1 MELEY
6 ASELYEMLNPS
17 YQMSTLMCTLF
28 ISFFQDHRADIIDV
42 FTHQI
47 TGLLNFEDVELSD
60 STIFYTQKPYLYIP
74 LCHSGHWILLKFET
88 NTGLLKIFNS
98 VSQYAST
105 VAVNVIVNCLR
116 SSYNR
121 IVQIQ
126 RLPCPQQQNGTD
138 CGFYVFLFL
147 LLDLFEYN
155 VSEFLVT
162 DSTTLELRTFVQN
175 VLITSEYSG
184 IHQFFSDH
192 RRQSPLTTQTIS
204 QTLETLPK
212 NEKDVSQKS
221 TAAELETL
229 KLELERLNAHL
240 KVVRSK
246 PGKKSCFKEFAAG
259 TTLLVHIINLLK
271 SEISIR
277 EELKKRKTANESE
290 RRSRTRNNQIAFLE
304 SDANDLHSQRMVNI
318 FFSGFKFL

>member
-1 MELEY
+1 MAKKKSKSSQRTNQKKRKKKREHFASSIKRKRTSHSAEQSVSEVIELEY
-6 ASELYEMLNPS
+6 ASELDEMLNPS

-98 VSQYAST
+98 VSQYEST

-138 CGFYVFLFL
+138 CGFYTQSHFNFRESVMI
-147 LLDLFEYN
+147 
-155 VSEFLVT
+155 
-162 DSTTLELRTFVQN
+162 
-175 VLITSEYSG
+175 VLS
-184 IHQFFSDH
+184 
-192 RRQSPLTTQTIS
+192 
-204 QTLETLPK
+204 
-212 NEKDVSQKS
+212 
-221 TAAELETL
+221 
-229 KLELERLNAHL
+229 
-240 KVVRSK
+240 
-246 PGKKSCFKEFAAG
+246 FK
-259 TTLLVHIINLLK
+259 LK
-271 SEISIR
+271 S
-277 EELKKRKTANESE
+277 LKKPENFHFDAKLKEVRECNRMKILFRKIRGFNLRLECTAE
-290 RRSRTRNNQIAFLE
+290 
-304 SDANDLHSQRMVNI
+304 
-318 FFSGFKFL
+318 